1 MKQKHFYLIK
11 AGELSIK
18 GGNRPFFLKILKANL
33 RRNLAH
39 LEPTLTIRGNRI
51 YLECVADSKAEIEET
66 LTRTFGIAGFS
77 RAVRCE
83 KKMEAIEEGVI
94 SVAQNILEKKSGSS
108 FKIEARRTDKSFPL
122 DSYELADT
130 FGNILRERFPDSRV
144 DVHNPDWILN
154 IEIREEVLVYLYG
167 GGFEQGLITGKR
179 GSGGLPVGTSG
190 RGMLL
195 LSGGI
200 DSPVAGYLMAKRGL
214 KLDAVYFHTPPYTP
228 DEALD
233 KVVDLGKILSP
244 YLQGLVLLVV
254 PFTDIQLKL
263 KRETEEK
270 KLTLFMRAAMVE
282 IASRLAAGRNAG
294 NLVTGESLGQVASQ
308 TQESLRFTGY
318 FTDLAIFR
326 PLIGMDKFEIIETA
340 QRIMTYET
348 SILPYADCCTVFA
361 PPKPLVRPD
370 FVPLRDEYSRF
381 ERMELIEQAVE
392 KTETLRL

>member
-11 AGELSIK
+11 SGELSIK
-18 GGNRPFFLKILKANL
+18 RGNRPFFLKILKANL
-33 RRNLAH
+33 RRNLSH
-39 LEPTLTIRGNRI
+39 LEPTLSINGNRI
-51 YLECVADSKAEIEET
+51 YLECLADSKTEIEKT
-66 LTRTFGIAGFS
+66 LTRTFGIAGFT

-83 KKMEAIEEGVI
+83 KNMKGIEEGVI
-94 SVAQNILEKKSGSS
+94 SVAQSILEKEPGSS
-108 FKIEARRTDKSFPL
+108 FKIEARRTDKSFSL

-130 FGNILRERFPDSRV
+130 FGNTLRQRFPESRV

-154 IEIREEVLVYLYG
+154 IEIREDVLVYLYG
-167 GGFEQGLITGKR
+167 GDFDQGLITGKR

-233 KVVDLGKILSP
+233 KVIDLGKILSP

-263 KRETEEK
+263 KQETANE

-308 TQESLRFTGY
+308 TQESLRFTGS
-318 FTDLAIFR
+318 FTDLALFR
-326 PLIGMDKFEIIETA
+326 PLIGMDKFEIIDIA
-340 QRIMTYET
+340 KRINTYET
-348 SILPYADCCTVFA
+348 SILPYEDCCTVFA
-361 PPKPLVRPD
+361 PSKPLVRPR
-370 FVPLRDEYSRF
+370 FEPLQNDYSRF
-381 ERMELIEQAVE
+381 ERRELIEQAVE
-392 KTETLRL
+392 KTETIRL